1 MSNHPGIFRKETKSG
16 PRYQVKFRDSRNAQK
31 ARNFRSLKEAKA
43 FKAEVESS
51 KARGILVDEQLS
63 KMTFR
68 ELAERVEKL
77 KSNQR
82 PSTRD
87 RRRHTLDKYLFPR
100 FGEVRLCDIRSS
112 HIEDAIQEWR
122 DDNGLASNTIRQHV
136 SALNPVFERAIRD
149 GIINRNPVRGVPLP
163 PRKHNPIRVLSPDE
177 CQALIDATL
186 PGYRVLIHIA
196 LGTGMRI
203 GELLGL
209 RIGGL
214 NVYAKTLTVADSKTE
229 AGIREVLV
237 GSEEISLINGHLRST
252 GRIGANPDQPL
263 FVGPRGK
270 QVKYSH
276 FRRRV
281 FMPACEA
288 AGLAEVRIHDLRRTH
303 ATMLVYQGHVPSVVQ
318 QRLGHKDFSTTL
330 KHYVGVPDEQ
340 RSSAAGAMS
349 RYMKHDDHE
358 AHNLSEAKS
367 RVEGA

>member
-16 PRYQVKFRDSRNAQK
+16 PRYQVKFRDSQNVQK
-31 ARNFRSLKEAKA
+31 ARNFRTVKEAKA

-63 KMTFR
+63 KTTFR

-82 PSTRD
+82 PTSIA

-100 FGEVRLCDIRSS
+100 FGEVRVCDIRSS
-112 HIEDAIQEWR
+112 HIEDVIQEWR
-122 DDNGLASNTIRQHV
+122 DDKGLSSNTIRIHV
-136 SALNPVFERAIRD
+136 SVLNPVFERAVRD

-163 PRKHNPIRVLSPDE
+163 PRKHNQIRVLSPDE
-177 CQALIDATL
+177 CQALIDATR
-186 PGYRVLIHIA
+186 PGYRVVIQIA

-209 RIGGL
+209 KIGDL
-214 NVYAKTLTVADSKTE
+214 NVFAKTLTVADSKTE

-237 GSEEISLINGHLRST
+237 GSEEISLINDHLRST
-252 GRIGANPDQPL
+252 GRTGANPDQPL
-263 FVGPRGK
+263 FVGPRGN
-270 QVKYSH
+270 QVKYSD

-281 FMPACEA
+281 FIPACEA

-303 ATMLVYQGHVPSVVQ
+303 ATMLVYQGFEAPVVQ
-318 QRLGHKDFSTTL
+318 QRLGHKEISTTY
-330 KHYVGVPDEQ
+330 KHYVGVSDER

-349 RYMKHDDHE
+349 RYMKHVDHE
-358 AHNLSEAKS
+358 AQNLPEANS